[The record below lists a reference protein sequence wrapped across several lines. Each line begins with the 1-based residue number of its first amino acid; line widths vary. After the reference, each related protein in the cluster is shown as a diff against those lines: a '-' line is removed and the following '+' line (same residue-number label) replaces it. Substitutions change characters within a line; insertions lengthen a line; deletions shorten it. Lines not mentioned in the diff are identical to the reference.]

1 MSRGAT
7 RCLALAALLLG
18 LLAAAPNAL
27 ADGDPASDYLLGG
40 STYLSPFD
48 SHIPKAEQ
56 AKLIAMLA
64 SARKQGFPLKV
75 ALIAT
80 SYDLGSVPSLFKT
93 PQTYAHF
100 LAEEDFYYWKTE
112 VLVVTPFGFG
122 IYKANKLPAADRA
135 LIAKLKVP
143 PKATG
148 PELMTAVE
156 NAVTKLAARRG
167 LTLATSTP
175 GTGGSSEWAER
186 GEIAGGAVVL
196 CLIGGGIWFLLRRR
210 RPA

>member
-1 MSRGAT
+1 MSVRRLLVVGAV
-7 RCLALAALLLG
+7 LFG
-18 LLAAAPNAL
+18 LLSAAPAAL

-64 SARKQGFPLKV
+64 SAKQQGFPLKV
-75 ALIAT
+75 AVIAT
-80 SYDLGSVPSLFKT
+80 PYDLGSVPSLFKT

-100 LAEEDFYYWKTE
+100 LAEEDFYYWKDE
-112 VLVVTPFGFG
+112 VLVVTPYGFG
-122 IYKANKLPAADRA
+122 IYKANKVPAADRG
-135 LIAKLKVP
+135 LIAKLKVS

-156 NAVTKLAARRG
+156 SAVTKLAGRRG
-167 LTLATSTP
+167 LTLSTSS
-175 GTGGSSEWAER
+175 GGAGGSSVWTER
-186 GEIAGGAVVL
+186 AEIAGGAVVL
-196 CLIGGGIWFLLRRR
+196 CLLGGGIWLLMRRR
-210 RPA
+210 RTA

>member
-1 MSRGAT
+1 MKRLLVLG
-7 RCLALAALLLG
+7 ALLFG
-18 LLAAAPNAL
+18 LLAAAPAAL

-56 AKLIAMLA
+56 AKLVAMLA
-64 SARKQGFPLKV
+64 SAKKQGFPLKV

-80 SYDLGSVPSLFKT
+80 RYDLGSVPSLFKT

-112 VLVVTPFGFG
+112 VLVVTPSGFG
-122 IYKANKLPAADRA
+122 IYKANKLPTADKA

-143 PKATG
+143 PNATG
-148 PELMTAVE
+148 PELMTAVQG
-156 NAVTKLAARRG
+156 AVTKLAARRG
-167 LTLATSTP
+167 LTLATTSEQP
-175 GTGGSSEWAER
+175 AGHSEGTER
-186 GEIAGGAVVL
+186 IEIAAGAVVL
-196 CLIGGGIWFLLRRR
+196 CLLGGGIWFLLRRR
-210 RPA
+210 RAA

>member
-1 MSRGAT
+1 MSVRP
-7 RCLALAALLLG
+7 CLALGAVILG
-18 LLAAAPNAL
+18 LLVASPGAL
-27 ADGDPASDYLLGG
+27 ADGDPASDYLLSG

-56 AKLIAMLA
+56 QKLIAMLA

-80 SYDLGSVPSLFKT
+80 QYDLGSVPSLFKT

-100 LAEEDFYYWKTE
+100 LAEEDFYYWKNE
-112 VLVVTPFGFG
+112 VLVATPSGFG
-122 IYKANKLPAADRA
+122 IYKAKNLPAADKA

-148 PELMTAVE
+148 PELMTAVQD
-156 NAVTKLAARRG
+156 AVTKLAARRG
-167 LTLATSTP
+167 LTLATTTP
-175 GTGGSSEWAER
+175 GAGGGPEWAER
-186 GEIAGGAVVL
+186 AEIAGGAVVL
-196 CLIGGGIWFLLRRR
+196 CLLGGGTWLLLRRR
-210 RPA
+210 RSA